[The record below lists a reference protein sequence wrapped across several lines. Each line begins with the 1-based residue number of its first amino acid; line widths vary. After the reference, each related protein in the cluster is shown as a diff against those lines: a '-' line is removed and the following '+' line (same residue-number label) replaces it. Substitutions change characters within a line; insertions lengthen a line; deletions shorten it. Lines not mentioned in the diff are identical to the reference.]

1 MASSSEEGKGP
12 EKAADENVQTWW
24 RAASEK
30 PGEWLQIDLGKNYDV
45 RAVQINFADDKI
57 DIPVPGEIKGTQT
70 QPRYIEE
77 QDHVTRWILEGS
89 VDGEHYEVLEDKS
102 QAETDLPHD
111 LVVMEEGK
119 QIRYVKLTIFE
130 IP

>member
-1 MASSSEEGKGP
+1 M
-12 EKAADENVQTWW
+12 
-24 RAASEK
+24 
-30 PGEWLQIDLGKNYDV
+30 

-57 DIPVPGEIKGTQT
+57 DIPVPGKIKGTQT

-89 VDGEHYEVLEDKS
+89 VDGEHFEVLEDKS

-111 LVVMEEGK
+111 LVVMEAGK
-119 QIRYVKLTIFE
+119 QIRYVKLNILE
-130 IP
+130 IPYDQNHVSQDYVYSVSGKVRNQKCQNSRQYAKVMWI